1 MKREII
7 ASALLILI
15 FVGTVININ
24 INDRMLSELEAQ
36 VKSAYESA
44 ENGDFDRAQAQLK
57 SASEHWLSLDSYTHV
72 FIRHSE
78 IDALTDA
85 FFEFEASLCEE
96 EASCKG
102 EYDKLMAHLE
112 SIRTMEHL
120 SFGSIL

>member
-24 INDRMLSELEAQ
+24 VNDRMLLSLEDE

-44 ENGDFDRAQAQLK
+44 VNGDFDNAQMQLK
-57 SASEHWLSLDSYTHV
+57 SASEHWLSLDGYTHV

-85 FFEFEASLCEE
+85 FFEFEASLCEDV
-96 EASCKG
+96 SSYKG
-102 EYDKLMAHLE
+102 DYDKLMAHLE